1 MDDYYANSMRIVAE
15 DAHALLLRQALQVED
30 VASGEDQVV
39 PPGAKVLF
47 GRDNLGD
54 EACWNAREAVDGHG
68 GCVEAEDAEA
78 TTLAQVIGA
87 DIGIA
92 AASAVAAGAFVVRKG
107 ERHGL
112 FSRCCFGI

>member
-1 MDDYYANSMRIVAE
+1 M
-15 DAHALLLRQALQVED
+15 
-30 VASGEDQVV
+30 V

-54 EACWNAREAVDGHG
+54 EACWNAREAVEVHG
-68 GCVEAEDAEA
+68 GGVEAEDAEA

-92 AASAVAAGAFVVRKG
+92 AASAVAAGAFRKG